1 MEKNSITKLFED
13 VPLYEKK
20 EFKLY
25 TKIDDDY
32 SIIEDEN
39 LIKIYEYLGL
49 LSKKE
54 NLITD
59 CIICEGRFPFT
70 KQIECKNYIDYENL
84 FYVGKC
90 EVSNGLMELN
100 INFNNTHSFDK
111 YKILNN
117 SIGYYTY
124 YIDYYFNCTNDVKH
138 LYKMSVSL
146 FRDSEKVTITK
157 IGQFP
162 ESTILGEYDGDK
174 YTKILRRINDSYLEY
189 KNSEKSYKYGL
200 YSGAY
205 VYLRRVFENMIDYY
219 IKKNNIELSQGS
231 KTEDRIDAVKGCFD
245 DKIRDILKPLY
256 SALSKGI
263 HSIKDQECKEYYNE
277 LKVVLDIQLQYMK
290 SNDEL
295 EMKVK
300 ESSKVL
306 AELNAKYKGK

>member
-13 VPLYEKK
+13 VSLYEKK
-20 EFKLY
+20 ELKLY

-32 SIIEDEN
+32 SVIEDED
-39 LIKIYEYLGL
+39 LSEIYEYLGL
-49 LSKKE
+49 FSQKD

-70 KQIECKNYIDYENL
+70 KEIECKNYKNYENL
-84 FYVGKC
+84 FYVGKYRTN
-90 EVSNGLMELN
+90 NGWRELN
-100 INFNNTHSFDK
+100 INFNNTNSLK
-111 YKILNN
+111 EYKISNN

-124 YIDYYFNCTNDVKH
+124 YIDYYFKCTNDLNH
-138 LYKMSVSL
+138 LYKMSVVL
-146 FRDSEKVTITK
+146 FRDSEKVTIIK

-162 ESTILGEYDGDK
+162 ESTILGDYDGDK
-174 YTKILRRINDSYLEY
+174 YTKVLRRINDSYLEY
-189 KNSEKSYKYGL
+189 KNAEKSYKYGL

-219 IKKNNIELSQGS
+219 ITKNNIQLPQNS
-231 KTEDRIDAVKGCFD
+231 KTEDRIDAVKKYFD

-277 LKVVLDIQLQYMK
+277 LKVILDIQLQYMK

-295 EMKVK
+295 EKKVN
-300 ESSKVL
+300 ESSKAL
-306 AELNAKYKGK
+306 AELNAKYKGR